1 MKTPCKAEENYWGKM
16 NCTNAEGSVK
26 TRVVKKIPVKTAGL
40 AGPSATALGCSNI
53 T

>member
-1 MKTPCKAEENYWGKM
+1 MQGRGELLGKDELHK
-16 NCTNAEGSVK
+16 CRGVRYK
-26 TRVVKKIPVKTAGL
+26 TRVVKKIPTKTAGL